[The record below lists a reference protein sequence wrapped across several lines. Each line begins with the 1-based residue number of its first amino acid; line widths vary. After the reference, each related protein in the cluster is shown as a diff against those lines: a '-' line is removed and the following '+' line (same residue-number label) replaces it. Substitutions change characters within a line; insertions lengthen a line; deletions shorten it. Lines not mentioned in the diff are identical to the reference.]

1 MSFPKIEDVSP
12 MMQEYLRTKQE
23 HPECLLFYRLG
34 DFYEM
39 FFDDA
44 EVASK
49 ELGEGREAEDYARR
63 LEFGEGVGIQPRVS
77 PASAASR
84 D

>member
-49 ELGEGREAEDYARR
+49 ELE
-63 LEFGEGVGIQPRVS
+63 LTQPKS
-77 PASAASR
+77 TFLFK
-84 D
+84 

>member
-39 FFDDA
+39 FFDVA
-44 EVASK
+44 EVA
-49 ELGEGREAEDYARR
+49 
-63 LEFGEGVGIQPRVS
+63 
-77 PASAASR
+77 
-84 D
+84 